1 MINRFSGWVF
11 NLMLWGALFT
21 LVALL
26 YATFVTPVFLYN
38 PINALIA
45 LGVIAMLSLLWPKF

>member
-1 MINRFSGWVF
+1 MINSFAGWVF
-11 NLMLWGALFT
+11 NLMLWGAVFA
-21 LVALL
+21 LVALV
-26 YATFVTPVFLYN
+26 YATFVTPVILYN